1 MIQMAVPTSPGDDA
15 QAERGLTR
23 EQARARAELI
33 DRPSYAVELDITA
46 GEDTFGCTAVIRFDC
61 RRPGAEPFID
71 LQAAELLAA
80 ELNGAALPKTAF
92 DGRRL
97 HLGSLAAQNLLRI
110 QANFSYSHHGIGL
123 HRFQDPVDGEIYLY
137 TDFEPREAHRVYPC
151 FDQPDIKGTL
161 ALSVVAPAGS
171 EVLANTTPQSR
182 PAPGSSGRWVFQ
194 ETALVPTY
202 VTAMAAGP
210 YHAVRGQHRGIDL
223 GVHCRRSLARDLDA
237 EEILEVTRQ
246 GFDFFTDLFAYTY
259 PFGKYDQVF
268 VPQFNS
274 GAMENVGC
282 VTFNESMIFRS
293 KVTESDREERAL
305 VILHEL
311 AHMWFGNLVTM
322 RWWDDLWLNESFAT
336 YMGQLALGRATRFQ
350 NAWTSFART
359 DKPWAS
365 AQDQLPT
372 THPIVADVPDTE
384 SARTQFDGISYAK
397 GAAVLKQL
405 VAWVGEEAFT
415 AGIRRYFRAH
425 EYGNADL
432 AAFLAA
438 LAAASGRPLDRWA
451 EVWLE
456 RAGINTLSART
467 VRADGARIERFSIRQ
482 SAPPAWPTLR
492 PHRIGVGL
500 YDFAG
505 GQLTRRRLV
514 DTDIEGEET
523 EVPAITGEAV
533 PDLVLL
539 NDQDLSYTKIRLD
552 EQSHRTMRAGL
563 ATLTDSL
570 ARVLL
575 WNAAWDEVRDG
586 EGPAHHYVD
595 LVLKNVHGEGDS
607 GVLRSLLS
615 QALMAVAF
623 YVAADYRAE
632 EREKLAL
639 ASAAAVADAPAGSD
653 HQLVWAQTF
662 VRTARS
668 AKHRHLLRAWLGG
681 GDLPAGLVLDR
692 DLRWLTVVALAALG
706 EVGEAEIERELDH
719 ERNDWSERRAA
730 TARAA
735 RPAAE
740 AKASAW
746 AAIAENP
753 ATPLATVRAL
763 QQGFMRT
770 DQDRLLEPYVARYFG
785 VLRRIWQER
794 EPEVALSFAGGMY
807 PAVLVSSDLIAQTDA
822 ELTAGALAPVIR
834 RRLLEQ
840 RDHVERALRARA
852 SDRRARVE
860 ELPAGEGT
868 RGERR

>member
-1 MIQMAVPTSPGDDA
+1 MADVTSEHPAATG
-15 QAERGLTR
+15 GLTR
-23 EQARARAELI
+23 GEARARAELI
-33 DRPSYAVELDITA
+33 AQPTYTVELDLTT
-46 GEDTFGCTAVIRFDC
+46 GDQSFGCTAVIDFQC
-61 RRPGAEPFID
+61 RRPGSETFLD
-71 LQAAELLAA
+71 LHAAELRSA
-80 ELNGAALPKTAF
+80 ELNGAPLPKAAF

-97 HLGSLAAQNLLRI
+97 RLGPLAAENQLRI
-110 QANFSYSHHGIGL
+110 RATLDYSHHGIGL
-123 HRFQDPVDGEIYLY
+123 HRFQDPVDGEVYLY

-151 FDQPDIKGTL
+151 FDQPDIKGTIAL
-161 ALSVVAPAGS
+161 AVIAPAGWQ
-171 EVLANTTPQSR
+171 VLANTTPERR
-182 PAPGSSGRWVFQ
+182 PTPGSAGRWEFPR
-194 ETALVPTY
+194 TAVLPTY
-202 VTAMAAGP
+202 VTAMCAGP
-210 YHAVRGQHRGIDL
+210 YHAVRGQHRGIEL
-223 GVHCRRSLARDLDA
+223 GVHCRRSLAPHLDA
-237 EEILEVTRQ
+237 AEILEVTRQ
-246 GFDFFTDLFAYTY
+246 GFDFFTELFAYSY

-282 VTFNESMIFRS
+282 VTFNESMIFRA

-359 DKPWAS
+359 DKPWAA

-384 SARTQFDGISYAK
+384 AARTQFDGISYAK

-415 AGIRRYFRAH
+415 AGIQRYFRAH

-432 AAFLAA
+432 AAFLSA
-438 LAAASGRPLDRWA
+438 LASASGRPLERWA

-456 RAGINTLSART
+456 RAGVNTLSART
-467 VRADGARIERFSIRQ
+467 ELAERGKIARFTVAQ
-482 SAPPAWPTLR
+482 TAPPEWPTLR

-500 YDFAG
+500 YDLAG
-505 GQLTRRRLV
+505 GRLTRRRLV
-514 DTDIEGEET
+514 ATDVEGEAT
-523 EVPAITGEAV
+523 PVPAIAGEAL

-539 NDQDLSYTKIRLD
+539 NDKDLSYTKIRLD
-552 EQSHRTMRAGL
+552 ERSWKTMQVGL
-563 ATLTDSL
+563 ATLDDSL

-575 WNAAWDEVRDG
+575 WNAAWDQVRDG
-586 EGPAHHYVD
+586 EGSARHYVD
-595 LVLKNVHGEGDS
+595 LVNKNVHGEDDA
-607 GVLRSLLS
+607 GVLRSLLG
-615 QALMAVAF
+615 QAQMAVAY
-623 YVAADYRAE
+623 YVAAEYRAE

-639 ASAAAVADAPAGSD
+639 ASAAALAAAPPGSD

-668 AKHRHLLRAWLGG
+668 AAHRQQIRAWLTG
-681 GDLPAGLVLDR
+681 GDLPAGLTMDR
-692 DLRWLTVVALAALG
+692 DLRWIAVVALAALG
-706 EVGEAEIERELDH
+706 ELEEAEIERELAL

-740 AKASAW
+740 AKATAW
-746 AAIAENP
+746 AAIAEDP
-753 ATPLATVRAL
+753 ATPLATSRAL

-785 VLRRIWQER
+785 ILRRIWQER

-807 PAVLVSSDLIAQTDA
+807 PSVLVSSDLIAKTDA
-822 ELTAGALAPVIR
+822 ELSAGSLAPVIR

-852 SDRRARVE
+852 SDSRAR
-860 ELPAGEGT
+860 AD
-868 RGERR
+868 